1 MPNTKLIRIRL
12 IEKGWTVKDLA
23 TRLGMA
29 CYDCSK
35 LIRGQR
41 PFYRYRQGLARVL
54 GVGLDEI
61 FPEGVERR
69 KQAS

>member
-12 IEKGWTVKDLA
+12 IEKGWTIKDLA
-23 TRLGMA
+23 TRLGMPH
-29 CYDCSK
+29 YDCSK

-41 PFYRYRQGLARVL
+41 PFYGYRRRLALLL
-54 GVGLDEI
+54 GVGLDKI
-61 FPEGVERR
+61 FPEGAGRR